1 MGQSYSMLLNLQ
13 SIRIACKSSW
23 EKSLQCEYSISYQ
36 RHLTKASGKANNIH
50 FFIHQLNGKYKINR
64 KIYTAIQTKFIKYQK
79 QNGYLFLDLLFQ
91 FKSSEKFN
99 IGISMLNAS
108 NVKQFQQM
116 YASRYG
122 VQSISTPLA
131 GRKIQIELKKS
142 F

>member
-1 MGQSYSMLLNLQ
+1 
-13 SIRIACKSSW
+13 
-23 EKSLQCEYSISYQ
+23 
-36 RHLTKASGKANNIH
+36 
-50 FFIHQLNGKYKINR
+50 LNGKYKINR